1 MTIKA
6 KLFAVVF
13 LCFGISGGIGYLGF
27 DSYQNLQNINFNLRQ
42 SSEVKGLIRA
52 VANSKFLPI
61 FHKRLKA
68 YINKLEP
75 EYRNDSIVDIILAY
89 KKKDRGLLNKRIIT
103 FRKQEQ
109 KYIEYL
115 QINSKVYESRIQSLA
130 IAFATVFCLSFF
142 LITALVLNTTLKPLN
157 ALSDRMVDFLNNRYT
172 YQFRVPKKNEV
183 GQLELNFHS
192 LAQRVL
198 NNFEELKALDS
209 AKSDFLNIASHELRT
224 PLTSIKGSLSLLRV
238 GVDKFPAEKSK
249 KLFEIAENET
259 DRLIR
264 LINDLLDLAKIEA
277 GKLPLEKDWV
287 SIDEVVETTLYS
299 LEGMAQTA
307 NVSLTYT
314 SGQCKIVEIDQDKVQ
329 QVLTNLISN
338 AVKYSPDEG
347 TVNIDVSIDKSN
359 HLRIEVQDQGEGISP
374 DDQRLIFEKFRQASG
389 PSSPIVKGTGLGL
402 AIAKAVIEEHN
413 GVIGVQSQVGKGS
426 SFYFTLPDGRQ
437 GEVTIDF
444 SKPDEALSQ
453 NKADI
458 KNENNNKQDAA

>member
-1 MTIKA
+1 MTIKS
-6 KLFAVVF
+6 KLFLLVF
-13 LCFGISGGIGYLGF
+13 FCFGISAGTGYLGF
-27 DSYQNLQNINFNLRQ
+27 DSYQNLQKINADLRQ

-52 VANSKFLPI
+52 VANSKFLPV
-61 FHKRLKA
+61 FQKRLKG
-68 YINKLEP
+68 YVNKLQP
-75 EYRNDSIVDIILAY
+75 GYRNESIVQILKAY
-89 KKKDRGLLNKRIIT
+89 NKKDRYLLNSRIST
-103 FRKQEQ
+103 FRAQEK

-115 QINSKVYESRIQSLA
+115 QNNLKVYESRIKSLA
-130 IAFATVFCLSFF
+130 IAFITTFCLSFF
-142 LITALVLNTTLKPLN
+142 LISALVINSTLKPLK
-157 ALSDRMVDFLNNRYT
+157 ALSERMVDFLNNRYT

-224 PLTSIKGSLSLLRV
+224 PLTSIKGSLSLLRT
-238 GVDKFPAEKSK
+238 GIDKLPPEKSQ
-249 KLFEIAENET
+249 KLFEIAEKET

-287 SIDEVVETTLYS
+287 PIDDVVETTLYS

-338 AVKYSPDEG
+338 AVKYSPDKG
-347 TVNIDVSIDKSN
+347 IVNIDVQIDKSN

-374 DDQRLIFEKFRQASG
+374 DDQRLIFEKFRQATG
-389 PSSPIVKGTGLGL
+389 PSNPIVKGTGLGL

-413 GVIGVQSQVGKGS
+413 GVIGVHSQVGKGS
-426 SFYFTLPDGRQ
+426 SFYFTLPDWKQ
-437 GEVTIDF
+437 GELTIDF
-444 SKPDEALSQ
+444 SKSDSEA
-453 NKADI
+453 A
-458 KNENNNKQDAA
+458 